1 MKKAI
6 IISPTYNEAKNVERL
21 VTELAEVIK
30 KISSWKVELLIV
42 DDTSPDGTYKIVA
55 QLQKKYKFLHLLI
68 NKQKSGLGGAYLKG
82 MDHAF
87 HKLGADVIFEFDA
100 DLSHDPQKIP
110 ALLKKIDQGNDL
122 VLGSRYVKGGSIPS
136 NWGLHRKFLS
146 VFGNLVIMFVIT
158 DFRIRDWTAGFRAIT
173 KEVYEAVHKEMSAG
187 RFTGYTFQI
196 GFLHKA
202 VRRGF
207 KVAEVPINFVDR
219 VEGESKLGAEYIKNT
234 LLYILKARYEEIV
247 NHRIF
252 KFLVTGTIGA
262 LTQLIS
268 LQIFRLFVPTESVI
282 RLQIANLGAVEMA
295 MIATFGLN
303 NVWTFADRKLP
314 INKWLAKFF
323 QFNLTASGSVLIQAV
338 VFFLGIKLIG
348 MRDLF
353 TLPIINYPIDTPPI
367 FSAVGILIG
376 MFWNFFAYNK
386 FIWKHNKK

>member
-1 MKKAI
+1 
-6 IISPTYNEAKNVERL
+6 
-21 VTELAEVIK
+21 
-30 KISSWKVELLIV
+30 
-42 DDTSPDGTYKIVA
+42 
-55 QLQKKYKFLHLLI
+55 
-68 NKQKSGLGGAYLKG
+68 
-82 MDHAF
+82 
-87 HKLGADVIFEFDA
+87 
-100 DLSHDPQKIP
+100 
-110 ALLKKIDQGNDL
+110 
-122 VLGSRYVKGGSIPS
+122 
-136 NWGLHRKFLS
+136 
-146 VFGNLVIMFVIT
+146 
-158 DFRIRDWTAGFRAIT
+158 
-173 KEVYEAVHKEMSAG
+173 
-187 RFTGYTFQI
+187 
-196 GFLHKA
+196 
-202 VRRGF
+202 
-207 KVAEVPINFVDR
+207 
-219 VEGESKLGAEYIKNT
+219 